1 MTGKQVIESM
11 DNAWR
16 ALCAQYDNDRDEAT
30 RRALNLLSRI
40 TAKMR
45 SEFDEAEKNDGKQIS
60 IFEWLEWLN
69 SDAE

>member
-16 ALCAQYDNDRDEAT
+16 ALCEQYQNAPDDET
-30 RRALNLLSRI
+30 RRVLNLVGKI
-40 TAKMR
+40 VTKMR
-45 SEFDEAEKNDGKQIS
+45 CEFNEAEKNDGKQIT
-60 IFEWLEWLN
+60 IEEWLAWLN

>member
-16 ALCAQYDNDRDEAT
+16 ALCVQYDSARDEET

-40 TAKMR
+40 TAKMKN
-45 SEFDEAEKNDGKQIS
+45 EFDEAKKNDGKQIT
-60 IFEWLEWLN
+60 IEEWLAWLN
-69 SDAE
+69 SDEE

>member
-16 ALCAQYDNDRDEAT
+16 AMCEQYDNARDEET
-30 RRALNLLSRI
+30 RRALILLGRLTTEMKS
-40 TAKMR
+40 K
-45 SEFDEAEKNDGKQIS
+45 FDEAEKNDGKQIT
-60 IFEWLEWLN
+60 IEEWLAWLN